1 MKDCKACGAVN
12 SESSEICYKCGEELC
27 ASGDVFC
34 RGFDDIEEHFVELPD
49 DDFDDDD
56 DDEIISIYDWA
67 DEVIDIEDENDFAE
81 DDIEYIDEDDDDDD
95 DLGDEPPEEI
105 IEDYPDDDVEP
116 SFEEEFE
123 DFLEPFGPEMFKNNN
138 ELPF

>member
-27 ASGDVFC
+27 ASEDVFC

-81 DDIEYIDEDDDDDD
+81 DDIEYIDDDDDD

-123 DFLEPFGPEMFKNNN
+123 DFLEPFDPEMFKNNN